1 MNNLFNIGFF
11 GDDIWAHNVLKLLIS
26 DKSIKICFIC
36 SRLITKDKKL
46 KKIADKKKCSNVGLL
61 NQNQLSLL
69 RKLSSLRW
77 MVSIFHPIHS

>member
-46 KKIADKKKCSNVGLL
+46 KKIADKKRSNIL
-61 NQNQLSLL
+61 N
-69 RKLSSLRW
+69 
-77 MVSIFHPIHS
+77 